1 SRNNIVK
8 EEGEVRLSVAPTLA
22 PFRYGFAD
30 FMGAVFLNEVAAFHG
45 HFGLVLP
52 TPAEFALRAGEDGTG
67 IGIDKELGQFILGH
81 PARIIVNDLDD
92 IFRLPVKRDLAR
104 P

>member
-1 SRNNIVK
+1 MED
-8 EEGEVRLSVAPTLA
+8 EETRLSVAPAFA
-22 PFRYGFAD
+22 PFRYGLAD

-45 HFGLVLP
+45 HFALVLP
-52 TPAEFALRAGEDGTG
+52 APTEFALCAGEDGTG
-67 IGIDKELGQFILGH
+67 ISIDEELGQFVLGH

-92 IFRLPVKRDLAR
+92 IFRLAIKRDLAR